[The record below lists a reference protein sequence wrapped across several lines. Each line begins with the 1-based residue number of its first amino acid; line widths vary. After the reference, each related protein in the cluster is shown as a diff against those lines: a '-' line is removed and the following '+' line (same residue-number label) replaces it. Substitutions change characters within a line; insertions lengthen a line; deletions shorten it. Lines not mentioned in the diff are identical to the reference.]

1 MSNTT
6 KYTPLEEKYRLVK
19 RTKRGSLVTIVRVG
33 DMAVLEIT
41 NYEDMLD
48 VSNLLNEAGIEWTT
62 YPKEKV
68 FIPREKRYGRVLIVK
83 FDFSELERVVEG
95 LHLVLE

>member
-1 MSNTT
+1 MAQKTHI
-6 KYTPLEEKYRLVK
+6 PPEEKYRLVK
-19 RTKRGSLVTIVRVG
+19 RTKRGSLITIARVG
-33 DMAVLEIT
+33 DKAVLEIT

-83 FDFSELERVVEG
+83 FDFRELEQVVEG
-95 LHLVLE
+95 LHLMLE

>member
-1 MSNTT
+1 MAQKTH
-6 KYTPLEEKYRLVK
+6 TPLEEKYRLVK

-33 DMAVLEIT
+33 DKADLEIT
-41 NYEDMLD
+41 NYKDMLD